1 MNNNKIKMT
10 SLSFRKD
17 FMLPEEDKDRQLGFI
32 KWGKKNDYP
41 YFLIDLY
48 NGSAWHQG
56 IIKTKTFYIAGNG
69 IETVSGNMDEFIRN
83 QYSAF
88 DMNEIAEQLAFDFE
102 MFGGFCVKGTWNRE
116 GTRVALWEYLDIDRI
131 RMSEDEKT
139 YYISDDWSAMQQTS
153 EKTNLRM
160 FPALDEKNRVGQFVL
175 YYKEPAKKS
184 RKEKGIYPKPT
195 YQGGLTAIQTDVD
208 VAKFHM
214 YELQNGFKSG
224 TLINMPSG
232 FPESSEELRRITDSI
247 KGRTQSVED
256 AGEIII
262 TFSDG
267 ADLAPSVQQLNGN
280 DLDKRYQSTAE
291 SVQQNIL
298 VAHSVTAPTLFGVIQ
313 TGSFN
318 AAESADLFEIFKT
331 TYVSARQKRIEW
343 MLNYMAKLGGYVGSV
358 KLTDVMP
365 IIIKETDANAVLDS
379 TNPGAIAPV
388 VDVAAVDVAKSA
400 LNGAQIASLI
410 DVAAQINTGILTK
423 DAALNVILASFPSI
437 DETQARKIVGLPTN
451 AFSKCKHDSFTNEEL
466 KIFEEFGESQDNYIV
481 VKSIPIAWDTPSE
494 EIFSRQD
501 MLFETIGEIK
511 IQIKDFDKNVLSLLK
526 KGEDSTSIAKAL
538 NTNIKAVAKSINQ
551 LSTWELYQKGSTTN
565 LGDSLLKEIP
575 IEISEFDVRYS
586 YQTRMDVPAV
596 KTESR
601 EFCKK
606 LLELNRSYTRDDI
619 NSISTRVDRNV
630 WTYRGGWYTNPDTG
644 ATSPWCRHEWIQ
656 QLVIKQK

>member
-1 MNNNKIKMT
+1 MNNDKIKMT

-17 FMLPEEDKDRQLGFI
+17 FMLPEEEKDRALGFV

-88 DMNEIAEQLAFDFE
+88 DMNEIAEQMAFDFE

-116 GTRVALWEYLDIDRI
+116 GTRVALWEYLDVDRI

-139 YYISDDWSAMQQTS
+139 YYISDDWSAMQQSS

-160 FPALDEKNRVGQFVL
+160 FPALDENNRVGQFVL

-208 VAKFHM
+208 IAKFHM

-280 DLDKRYQSTAE
+280 DLDKRYSVTAA

-343 MLNYMAKLGGYVGSV
+343 MINYMAKLGGYVGTV
-358 KLTDVMP
+358 KLSDVMP
-365 IIIKETDANAVLDS
+365 LLIEQTDANAVLDT
-379 TNPGAIAPV
+379 TNPGAV
-388 VDVAAVDVAKSA
+388 VDAAVDVAKSA

-410 DVAAQINTGILTK
+410 EVAAQIDSGILTK
-423 DAALNVILASFPSI
+423 DAALNIILASFPSI
-437 DETQARKIVGLPTN
+437 DEKQARKIVGLPTIG
-451 AFSKCKHDSFTNEEL
+451 FSKCKHDSFSNEEI
-466 KIFEEFGESQDNYIV
+466 KIFEEFGESKDDYIV
-481 VKSIPIAWDTPSE
+481 LGTVPIEWNTPHDE
-494 EIFSRQD
+494 VMKRHDQ
-501 MLFETIGEIK
+501 LFDKIGEIT
-511 IQIKDFDKNVLSLLK
+511 LTPGG
-526 KGEDSTSIAKAL
+526 KGK
-538 NTNIKAVAKSINQ
+538 
-551 LSTWELYQKGSTTN
+551 
-565 LGDSLLKEIP
+565 
-575 IEISEFDVRYS
+575 
-586 YQTRMDVPAV
+586 
-596 KTESR
+596 
-601 EFCKK
+601 
-606 LLELNRSYTRDDI
+606 
-619 NSISTRVDRNV
+619 
-630 WTYRGGWYTNPDTG
+630 
-644 ATSPWCRHEWIQ
+644 
-656 QLVIKQK
+656 

>member
-1 MNNNKIKMT
+1 MNNEKIKMT

-17 FMLPEEDKDRQLGFI
+17 FMLPEEEKDRQLGFV

-69 IETVSGNMDEFIRN
+69 IETLSGTMDEFIRN
-83 QYSAF
+83 QYSAY
-88 DMNEIAEQLAFDFE
+88 DMNEIAEQMAFDFE

-116 GTRVALWEYLDIDRI
+116 GTRVALWEYLDVDRI

-139 YYISDDWSAMQQTS
+139 YYISDDWSAMQQSS

-160 FPALDEKNRVGQFVL
+160 FPALDENNRVGQFLL

-208 VAKFHM
+208 IAKFHM

-280 DLDKRYQSTAE
+280 DLDKRYSVTAA

-343 MLNYMAKLGGYVGSV
+343 MLNYMAKLGGYVGTV

-365 IIIKETDANAVLDS
+365 LLIEETDANAVLDS
-379 TNPGAIAPV
+379 TNPAAITPV

-410 DVAAQINTGILTK
+410 EVAAQINTGILTK
-423 DAALNVILASFPSI
+423 DAALNIILASFPSI

-451 AFSKCKHDSFTNEEL
+451 VFSKCKHDAFSDKEL
-466 KIFEEFGESQDNYIV
+466 KIFEEFGESQDKFIV
-481 VKSIPIAWDTPSE
+481 VKSMPIAWDTPSE

-511 IQIKDFDKNVLSLLK
+511 LKIKDFDKNVLSLLNN
-526 KGEDSTSIAKAL
+526 GEDAASIAKAL
-538 NTNIKAVAKSINQ
+538 KSDIKTVAISINQ
-551 LSTWELYQKGSTTN
+551 LSTWELYTKGNITDFGDKLINDLEIETT
-565 LGDSLLKEIP
+565 
-575 IEISEFDVRYS
+575 EFEVRYT
-586 YQTRMDVPAV
+586 YKTRTDVPAV

-606 LLELNRSYTRDDI
+606 LLELNRSFTRDDI
-619 NSISTRVDRNV
+619 NTISTRVDRNV
-630 WTYRGGWYTNPDTG
+630 WTYRGGWYSNPDTG
-644 ATSPWCRHEWIQ
+644 ATTPWCRHEWMQ

>member
-1 MNNNKIKMT
+1 MNNDKIKMT

-17 FMLPEEDKDRQLGFI
+17 FMLPEEEKDRQLGFV

-69 IETVSGNMDEFIRN
+69 LEVVSGNMDEFIRN

-88 DMNEIAEQLAFDFE
+88 DMNEIAEQMAFDFE

-116 GTRVALWEYLDIDRI
+116 GTRVALWEYLDVDRI

-139 YYISDDWSAMQQTS
+139 YYISDDWSAMQQSS

-160 FPALDEKNRVGQFVL
+160 FPALDENNRVGQFVL

-208 VAKFHM
+208 IAKFHM

-267 ADLAPSVQQLNGN
+267 ADLAPTVQQLNGN
-280 DLDKRYQSTAE
+280 DLDKRYSVTAQ

-343 MLNYMAKLGGYVGSV
+343 MINYMAKLGGYVGSV

-365 IIIKETDANAVLDS
+365 LLIQQTDANAVLDT
-379 TNPGAIAPV
+379 TNPAAITPV

-410 DVAAQINTGILTK
+410 EVAAQINTGILTK
-423 DAALNVILASFPSI
+423 DAALNIILASFPSI
-437 DETQARKIVGLPTN
+437 DETQARKIVGLPTTG
-451 AFSKCKHDSFTNEEL
+451 FSKCKHDAFSDKEL
-466 KIFEEFGESQDNYIV
+466 KIFEEFGESQDNFIV
-481 VKSIPIAWDTPSE
+481 VKSMPIAWDTPSE

-511 IQIKDFDKNVLSLLK
+511 LKIKDFDKNVLTLLN
-526 KGEDSTSIAKAL
+526 KGEDAASIAKAL
-538 NTNIKAVAKSINQ
+538 KSDIKTVAISINQ
-551 LSTWELYQKGSTTN
+551 LSTWELYTKGSITDFGDKLINDLKIETT
-565 LGDSLLKEIP
+565 DFE
-575 IEISEFDVRYS
+575 VRYT
-586 YQTRMDVPAV
+586 YKTRTDVPAV

-606 LLELNRSYTRDDI
+606 LLELNRSFTRDDI

-630 WTYRGGWYTNPDTG
+630 WTYRGGWYSNPDTG
-644 ATSPWCRHEWIQ
+644 ATTPWCRHEWMQ

>member
-1 MNNNKIKMT
+1 MNNDKIKMT

-160 FPALDEKNRVGQFVL
+160 FPALDENNRVGQFVL

-208 VAKFHM
+208 IAKFHM

-379 TNPGAIAPV
+379 TNP
-388 VDVAAVDVAKSA
+388 AVI
-400 LNGAQIASLI
+400 QE
-410 DVAAQINTGILTK
+410 
-423 DAALNVILASFPSI
+423 NVL
-437 DETQARKIVGLPTN
+437 
-451 AFSKCKHDSFTNEEL
+451 SKCKHNSFTNEEL

-619 NSISTRVDRNV
+619 NSISTQVDRNV

>member
-1 MNNNKIKMT
+1 MNNDKIKMT

-17 FMLPEEDKDRQLGFI
+17 FMLPEEEKDRALGFV

-69 IETVSGNMDEFIRN
+69 IEAVSGNMDEFIRN

-88 DMNEIAEQLAFDFE
+88 DMNEIAEQMAFDFE

-116 GTRVALWEYLDIDRI
+116 GTRVALWEYLDVDRI

-139 YYISDDWSAMQQTS
+139 YYISDDWSAMQQSS

-160 FPALDEKNRVGQFVL
+160 FPALDENNRVGQFVL

-208 VAKFHM
+208 IAKFHM

-280 DLDKRYQSTAE
+280 DLDKRYSVTAA

-343 MLNYMAKLGGYVGSV
+343 MLNYMAKLGGYVGTV
-358 KLTDVMP
+358 KLSDVMP
-365 IIIKETDANAVLDS
+365 LLIEETDANAVLDT
-379 TNPGAIAPV
+379 TNPGAITPI
-388 VDVAAVDVAKSA
+388 VDVAAVD
-400 LNGAQIASLI
+400 GAQIASLI
-410 DVAAQINTGILTK
+410 EVAAQINTGILTK
-423 DAALNVILASFPSI
+423 DAALNIILASFPSI

-451 AFSKCKHDSFTNEEL
+451 AFAKCKHDAFSDKEL
-466 KIFEEFGESQDNYIV
+466 KIFEEFGESQDNFIV
-481 VKSIPIAWDTPSE
+481 VKSMPIAWDTPSE

-511 IQIKDFDKNVLSLLK
+511 LKIKDFDKNVLSLLN
-526 KGEDSTSIAKAL
+526 KGEDAASIAKAL
-538 NTNIKAVAKSINQ
+538 KSDIKTVAISINQ
-551 LSTWELYQKGSTTN
+551 LSTWELYTKGSITDFGDKLINDLEIETT
-565 LGDSLLKEIP
+565 
-575 IEISEFDVRYS
+575 EFEVRYT
-586 YQTRMDVPAV
+586 YKTRTDVPAV

-606 LLELNRSYTRDDI
+606 LLELNRSFTRDDI

-630 WTYRGGWYTNPDTG
+630 WTYRGGWYSNPDTG
-644 ATSPWCRHEWIQ
+644 ATTPWCRHEWMQ

>member
-1 MNNNKIKMT
+1 MNNDKIKMT

-17 FMLPEEDKDRQLGFI
+17 FMLPEEEKDRQLGFV

-69 IETVSGNMDEFIRN
+69 IEAVTGNMDEFIRN

-88 DMNEIAEQLAFDFE
+88 DMNEIAEQMAFDFE

-116 GTRVALWEYLDIDRI
+116 GTRVALWEYLDVDRI

-139 YYISDDWSAMQQTS
+139 YYISDDWSAMQQSS

-160 FPALDEKNRVGQFVL
+160 FPALDENNRVGQFVL

-208 VAKFHM
+208 IAKFHM

-280 DLDKRYQSTAE
+280 DLDKRYSVTAQ

-343 MLNYMAKLGGYVGSV
+343 MLNYMAKLGGYLGTV

-365 IIIKETDANAVLDS
+365 LLIEETDANAVLDT
-379 TNPGAIAPV
+379 TNPGAV
-388 VDVAAVDVAKSA
+388 VDAAVDVAKSA

-410 DVAAQINTGILTK
+410 EVAAQINTGILTK
-423 DAALNVILASFPSI
+423 DAALNIILASFPSI
-437 DETQARKIVGLPTN
+437 DETQARKIVGLPTIG
-451 AFSKCKHDSFTNEEL
+451 FSKCKHDSFSNEEI
-466 KIFEEFGESQDNYIV
+466 KIFEEFGESKDDYIV
-481 VKSIPIAWDTPSE
+481 LGTVPIEWNTPHDE
-494 EIFSRQD
+494 VMKRHDQ
-501 MLFETIGEIK
+501 LFDKIGEIT
-511 IQIKDFDKNVLSLLK
+511 LTPGG
-526 KGEDSTSIAKAL
+526 KGK
-538 NTNIKAVAKSINQ
+538 
-551 LSTWELYQKGSTTN
+551 
-565 LGDSLLKEIP
+565 
-575 IEISEFDVRYS
+575 
-586 YQTRMDVPAV
+586 
-596 KTESR
+596 
-601 EFCKK
+601 
-606 LLELNRSYTRDDI
+606 
-619 NSISTRVDRNV
+619 
-630 WTYRGGWYTNPDTG
+630 
-644 ATSPWCRHEWIQ
+644 
-656 QLVIKQK
+656 

>member
-1 MNNNKIKMT
+1 MNNDKIKMT

-17 FMLPEEDKDRQLGFI
+17 FMLPEEEKDRQLGFV

-69 IETVSGNMDEFIRN
+69 LEAVSGNMDEFIRN

-88 DMNEIAEQLAFDFE
+88 DMNEIAEQMAFDFE

-116 GTRVALWEYLDIDRI
+116 GTRVALWEYLDVDRI
-131 RMSEDEKT
+131 RMSEDEKM
-139 YYISDDWSAMQQTS
+139 YYISDDWSAMQQSS

-160 FPALDEKNRVGQFVL
+160 FPALDENNRVGQFVL

-208 VAKFHM
+208 IAKFHM

-280 DLDKRYQSTAE
+280 DLDKRYSVTAQ

-343 MLNYMAKLGGYVGSV
+343 MINYMAKLGGYVGSV

-365 IIIKETDANAVLDS
+365 LLIEETDANAVLDS
-379 TNPGAIAPV
+379 KNPAAITPI

-410 DVAAQINTGILTK
+410 EVAAQINTGILTK
-423 DAALNVILASFPSI
+423 DAALNIILASFPSI
-437 DETQARKIVGLPTN
+437 DETQARKIVGLQTN
-451 AFSKCKHDSFTNEEL
+451 AFSKCKHDAFSDKEL
-466 KIFEEFGESQDNYIV
+466 KIFEEFGESQDNFIV
-481 VKSIPIAWDTPSE
+481 VKSMPIAWDTPSE

-511 IQIKDFDKNVLSLLK
+511 LKIKDFDKNVLSLLNN
-526 KGEDSTSIAKAL
+526 GEDAASIAKAL
-538 NTNIKAVAKSINQ
+538 KSDIKTVAISINQ
-551 LSTWELYQKGSTTN
+551 LSTWELYTKGSITDFGDKLISDLEIETT
-565 LGDSLLKEIP
+565 
-575 IEISEFDVRYS
+575 EFEVRYT
-586 YQTRMDVPAV
+586 YKTRTDVPAV

-606 LLELNRSYTRDDI
+606 LLELNRSFTRDDI

-630 WTYRGGWYTNPDTG
+630 WTYRGGWYSNPDTG
-644 ATSPWCRHEWIQ
+644 ATTPWCRHEWLQ

>member
-1 MNNNKIKMT
+1 MNNEKIKMT

-17 FMLPEEDKDRQLGFI
+17 FMLPEEEKDRQLGFV

-69 IETVSGNMDEFIRN
+69 IETLSGTMDEFIRN
-83 QYSAF
+83 QYSAY
-88 DMNEIAEQLAFDFE
+88 DMNEIAEQMAFDFE

-116 GTRVALWEYLDIDRI
+116 GTRVALWEYLDVDRI

-139 YYISDDWSAMQQTS
+139 YYISDDWSAMQQSS

-160 FPALDEKNRVGQFVL
+160 FPALDENNRVGQFVL

-208 VAKFHM
+208 IAKFHM

-280 DLDKRYQSTAE
+280 DLDKRYSVTAA

-343 MLNYMAKLGGYVGSV
+343 MLNYMAKLGGYVGTV

-365 IIIKETDANAVLDS
+365 LLIEETDANAVLDS
-379 TNPGAIAPV
+379 TNPAAITPV

-410 DVAAQINTGILTK
+410 EVAAQINTGILTK
-423 DAALNVILASFPSI
+423 DAALNIILASFPSI

-451 AFSKCKHDSFTNEEL
+451 VFSKCKHDAFSDKEL
-466 KIFEEFGESQDNYIV
+466 KIFEEFGESQDKFIV
-481 VKSIPIAWDTPSE
+481 VKSMPIAWDTPSE

-511 IQIKDFDKNVLSLLK
+511 LKIKDFDKNVLSLLNN
-526 KGEDSTSIAKAL
+526 GEDAASIAKAL
-538 NTNIKAVAKSINQ
+538 KSDIKTVAISINQ
-551 LSTWELYQKGSTTN
+551 LSTWELYTKGNITDFGDKLINDLEIETT
-565 LGDSLLKEIP
+565 
-575 IEISEFDVRYS
+575 EFEVRYT
-586 YQTRMDVPAV
+586 YKTRTDVPAV

-606 LLELNRSYTRDDI
+606 LLELNRSFTRDDI
-619 NSISTRVDRNV
+619 NTISTRVDRNV
-630 WTYRGGWYTNPDTG
+630 WTYRGGWYSNPDTG
-644 ATSPWCRHEWIQ
+644 ATTPWCRHEWMQ